1 MKILDKLNQLSR
13 VVNDLKRRSTLT
25 ANEQHDGLMSAADY
39 HQIGNAALENLPD
52 KTDILT
58 TKPGRYTVY
67 NPENSPLIN
76 PSRFFLDVQ
85 KNSRG
90 DRIIKATALYTGITY
105 HYIVRGSN
113 SNPDTPNQWVSDIS
127 TTPLWMGSVKGV
139 GKSIVL
145 ADDAGR
151 YSGLLI
157 TYKISSTVQTAFFGG
172 ITNTDQELYVP
183 NDDVLTGF
191 NVNMST
197 ISNTIEMTRIGIN
210 VTEKNLKI
218 TFFKDYS
225 LNMDHMVTTLITDA
239 DADYAI
245 TTVVGIK

>member
-1 MKILDKLNQLSR
+1 M
-13 VVNDLKRRSTLT
+13 
-25 ANEQHDGLMSAADY
+25 
-39 HQIGNAALENLPD
+39 
-52 KTDILT
+52 
-58 TKPGRYTVY
+58 
-67 NPENSPLIN
+67 
-76 PSRFFLDVQ
+76 
-85 KNSRG
+85 
-90 DRIIKATALYTGITY
+90 IKATALYTGITY

-145 ADDAGR
+145 NDDVSR

-157 TYKISSTVQTAFFGG
+157 TYKISSTVQTAYFSG
-172 ITNTDQELYVP
+172 ITTTDKELYVP

-197 ISNTIEMTRIGIN
+197 VSNTIEMVRIGIN
-210 VTEKNLKI
+210 VADKNLKI